1 MSNILDH
8 PFIVF
13 AFALIGQWL
22 VAYGGDFLH
31 RRVRPVRRD
40 EREDL
45 DNVQVAI
52 LTLLALIIG
61 FTFSMAVTRYDQ
73 RKNYE
78 EAEANAIGTEFLRAD
93 LLPAENA
100 ANVRELLRRYLD
112 QRISFYETVDPLEIS
127 RISTGTAEL
136 QAKLWSAIWPAANA
150 QPTPVRALAVSGMN
164 DVLNSQGY
172 TQAAWWNRI
181 PRAAWALMALIAIA
195 CNLLLG
201 YGERS
206 KRVLLLLVI
215 PVVVSIAFL
224 LIADI
229 DSPRGGVIRVI
240 PDNLVTLSQSI
251 KAPQ

>member
-8 PFIVF
+8 PFTL
-13 AFALIGQWL
+13 FALALVCQWL
-22 VAYGGDFLH
+22 AAYLGDFLH
-31 RRVRPVRRD
+31 RRVRPVRGD

-45 DNVQVAI
+45 NTVQAAI

-93 LLPAENA
+93 LLPAESA

-112 QRISFYETVDPLEIS
+112 QRISFYEAVDQQEVS
-127 RISTGTAEL
+127 RIGADTAKL
-136 QAKLWSAIWPAANA
+136 QAELWSAIWPAANA

-181 PRAAWALMALIAIA
+181 PFAAWGLMGLIAFA

-206 KRVLLLLVI
+206 QRVLLLLVI

-229 DSPRGGVIRVI
+229 DSPRGGIIRVI
-240 PDNLVTLSQSI
+240 PDNLVTLSQSM
-251 KAPQ
+251 KAR